1 MLPDVTQPLSRE
13 AAADAFA
20 AILDGKYPDEEV
32 GPFLVALNDRGE
44 TADEIA
50 AAAREM
56 RVRMVAIEA
65 PADAI
70 DVCGTGGDGRHS
82 LNVSN
87 AVALVVAAAGIPVA
101 KHGNPAASSRAGAAT
116 PLAAA
121 GLGPETANQTTD
133 QHDRE
138 EAR

>member
-70 DVCGTGGDGRHS
+70 DVCGTGGDGSHRAEERRVGKEC
-82 LNVSN
+82 VSTCR
-87 AVALVVAAAGIPVA
+87 
-101 KHGNPAASSRAGAAT
+101 SRWS
-116 PLAAA
+116 PY
-121 GLGPETANQTTD
+121 
-133 QHDRE
+133 H
-138 EAR
+138 

>member
-56 RVRMVAIEA
+56 RVRLVAIEA
-65 PADAI
+65 PAAAS
-70 DVCGTGGDGRHS
+70 DVCGTGGGGRHS
-82 LNVSN
+82 LTVPTALAL
-87 AVALVVAAAGIPVA
+87 AVATDGLPVA
-101 KHGNPAASSRAGAAT
+101 THGHHAAT
-116 PLAAA
+116 SGPGTAHHLQD
-121 GLGPETANQTTD
+121 LG
-133 QHDRE
+133 
-138 EAR
+138 

>member
-65 PADAI
+65 SADAI
-70 DVCGTGGDGRHS
+70 DVCGTGGDGSHS
-82 LNVSN
+82 LNVST
-87 AVALVVAAAGIPVA
+87 AVALVVASAGIPVA
-101 KHGNPAASSRAGAAT
+101 KQGNRAASSGAGAGE
-116 PLAAA
+116 PLEAPGP
-121 GLGPETANQTTD
+121 GLDKIGRASLWGMVG
-133 QHDRE
+133 
-138 EAR
+138 